1 MVGIGYDAVKVP
13 GGKAFVDSAPA
24 CKYFQRLPKQA
35 MNSKIVIASYEDFRR
50 LEGKQ
55 IVESEPVLI
64 TAKGIQDF
72 CRGTNNTEWIH
83 WDEARCQASPLGGII
98 APGLYLPALFPSLF
112 WQAME
117 INLARMIVK
126 GIDGI
131 RILVPVRVG
140 ARVVC
145 RAVVEQVLDR
155 DSGIEV
161 RYAIT
166 FSFADSGETAAIA
179 TFINRYW
186 E

>member
-1 MVGIGYDAVKVP
+1 MKP
-13 GGKAFVDSAPA
+13 
-24 CKYFQRLPKQA
+24 
-35 MNSKIVIASYEDFRR
+35 KIVIASLDDLRR
-50 LEGKQ
+50 LEGRQ
-55 IVESEPVLI
+55 IVESEPVTI
-64 TAKGIQDF
+64 TAEGIQDF
-72 CRGTNNTEWIH
+72 CRGTDNTEWIH
-83 WDEARCQASPLGGII
+83 WDEARCKASPLGGLI

-117 INLARMIVK
+117 VNLARMIVK

-131 RILVPVRVG
+131 RILQPVRVG

-166 FSFADSGETAAIA
+166 FSFADTGETVAVA

-186 E
+186 P